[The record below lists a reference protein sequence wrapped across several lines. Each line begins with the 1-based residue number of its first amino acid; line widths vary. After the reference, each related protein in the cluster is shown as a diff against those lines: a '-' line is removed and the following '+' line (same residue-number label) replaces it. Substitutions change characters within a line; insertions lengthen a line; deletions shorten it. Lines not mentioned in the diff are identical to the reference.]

1 MLLVPTH
8 RANTCCD
15 RASCERLVGAHRE
28 SSWSS
33 CHKIFLHA
41 REAVVE
47 LLRESEFLSRDLCLV
62 CERQLLTPTHAEKV
76 LIVRDVSVHTQKEV
90 YRESYLRKIRP
101 NQAQYPSG
109 AYRSSSS
116 CEWSIEH
123 TFARVCVYFYGD
135 VTTINELLAR

>member
-1 MLLVPTH
+1 MPLVPTH

-28 SSWSS
+28 SSRSS

-47 LLRESEFLSRDLCLV
+47 LLRESEFLSRDLCLM

-76 LIVRDVSVHTQKEV
+76 LIVRDVLVRTQKELS
-90 YRESYLRKIRP
+90 ESYRREIRP

-109 AYRSSSS
+109 ADRSSSS

-135 VTTINELLAR
+135 ATTINELLAR